1 MKIDFDDLN
10 NIFFVGIKGSGTCSL
25 ACFLNSKGYCVEGVD
40 VPDKFHTDEILSNN
54 KISYYENIYEFSLKE
69 LDRLFD
75 LIVYSS
81 AYDKDSLQVLLEAKE
96 LNIPILSYPEV
107 LGELSRKYYSIGI
120 AGSHGKTTTTTF
132 LGILFDKLGLN
143 PNVIVGSSV
152 KDFEGNSAI
161 AGISNIFIVE
171 TCEYKKH
178 FLNFNPNVL
187 ILTNVDYEH
196 VDFFKNYEALEDAF
210 LQYINNLKKNGILII
225 NSDDNNLL
233 KIKSQINRKDISI
246 FSYGSGDLS
255 DFQISNISVKS
266 EYFCFSFLGLLN
278 VELKTV
284 LFHNV
289 LNFSAAL
296 LALNLFLESSGKSI
310 FDFEETVKRIAKNY
324 SGIKRRVEVV
334 KEENGVIYMDDY
346 AHHPREIKN
355 TLFGI
360 KNFYKNKRIILDFMP
375 HTFTRTKEFFADFV
389 EVLSAADILILHN
402 IYLSNRE
409 NFNPDE
415 LSVRLF
421 LNIKKI
427 NKNTYFFKDVKD
439 SINFI
444 KNLLISGDLFITM
457 GAGNNF
463 ILHDFL

>member
-1 MKIDFDDLN
+1 MKVDFDNLN
-10 NIFFVGIKGSGTCSL
+10 NIFFVGIKGAGVCSL
-25 ACFLNSKGYCVEGVD
+25 ACFLNSKGYYVEGVD
-40 VPDKFHTDEILSNN
+40 VSDTFYTDEILKNN
-54 KISYYENIYEFSLKE
+54 KIFYYENIYEFSLKG
-69 LDRLFD
+69 LDRSFD

-96 LNIPILSYPEV
+96 LNIPILSYSEA

-120 AGSHGKTTTTTF
+120 AGSHGKTTTTAF
-132 LGILFDKLGLN
+132 LGVLFNKLGLN

-152 KDFEGNSAI
+152 KDFKDNSSI
-161 AGISNIFIVE
+161 SGISNIFIVE

-178 FLNFNPNVL
+178 FLNFSPNML
-187 ILTNVDYEH
+187 ILTNIDYEH

-233 KIKSQINRKDISI
+233 KIKRQINRKDINI
-246 FSYGSGDLS
+246 FSFGSKDLS
-255 DFQISNISVKS
+255 DFQISNIAVKS

-296 LALNLFLESSGKSI
+296 LALNLFLENNGKSI
-310 FDFEETVKRIAKNY
+310 FDFEEAVKRVARNY
-324 SGIKRRVEVV
+324 CGIKRRVEVV
-334 KEENGVIYMDDY
+334 KEKNGVIYMDDY

-415 LSVRLF
+415 LSVKLF

-439 SINFI
+439 SVDFI

>member
-1 MKIDFDDLN
+1 MKINFDDLN
-10 NIFFVGIKGSGTCSL
+10 NIFFVGIKGSGVCSL

-40 VPDKFHTDEILSNN
+40 VSDEFNTDEILSNN
-54 KISYYENIYEFSLKE
+54 KIFYYENIYGFSLKQ
-69 LDRLFD
+69 LDRSFD
-75 LIVYSS
+75 LIIYSS

-96 LNIPILSYPEV
+96 LNIPVLSYPEV

-120 AGSHGKTTTTTF
+120 AGSHGKTTTTAF
-132 LGILFDKLGLN
+132 LGVLFNKLGLN
-143 PNVIVGSSV
+143 PNVIVGASV
-152 KDFEGNSAI
+152 KDFEDNSAI
-161 AGISNIFIVE
+161 AGISDIFIAE

-178 FLNFNPNVL
+178 FLNFSPNMV

-196 VDFFKNYEALEDAF
+196 VDFFKNYEALEDTF
-210 LQYINNLKKNGILII
+210 LQYISNLKKNGILII

-233 KIKSQINRKDISI
+233 KIKRQISRKDINI
-246 FSYGSGDLS
+246 FSYGSKDLS
-255 DFQISNISVKS
+255 DFQISNIAVRG

-284 LFHNV
+284 LFHNI

-296 LALNLFLESSGKSI
+296 LALSLFLKSNGKSI
-310 FDFEETVKRIAKNY
+310 FDFEEEVKSIARNY

-334 KEENGVIYMDDY
+334 KKENGVIYMDDY
-346 AHHPREIKN
+346 AHHPNEIKN

-375 HTFTRTKEFFADFV
+375 HTFTRTKEFFTDFV

-415 LSVRLF
+415 LSVKLF
-421 LNIKKI
+421 LSIKKI

-444 KNLLISGDLFITM
+444 KSLLISGDLFITM

>member
-1 MKIDFDDLN
+1 MKVDFDDLN
-10 NIFFVGIKGSGTCSL
+10 NIFFVGIKGSGACSL

-40 VPDKFHTDEILSNN
+40 VSDKFYTDEILSNN
-54 KISYYENIYEFSLKE
+54 KISYYDNIYEFSLKQ
-69 LDRLFD
+69 LDRSFD

-81 AYDKDSLQVLLEAKE
+81 AYNKDGLQVLLEAKE
-96 LNIPILSYPEV
+96 LNIPILSYPEA

-120 AGSHGKTTTTTF
+120 AGSHGKTTTTAF
-132 LGILFDKLGLN
+132 LGVLFNKLGLN

-152 KDFEGNSAI
+152 KDFKDNSAM

-171 TCEYKKH
+171 TCEYKNH
-178 FLNFNPNVL
+178 FLNFSPNML

-196 VDFFKNYEALEDAF
+196 VDFFKNYEALEEAF
-210 LQYINNLKKNGILII
+210 LKYINNLKKNGILII

-233 KIKSQINRKDISI
+233 KIKRQINRKDISI

-255 DFQISNISVKS
+255 DFQISNIAVRS

-296 LALNLFLESSGKSI
+296 LALNLFLESNGKSI
-310 FDFEETVKRIAKNY
+310 FDFEEAIKRIAKNY

-415 LSVRLF
+415 LSVKLF

-444 KNLLISGDLFITM
+444 KSLLISGDLFITM

>member
-1 MKIDFDDLN
+1 MRVNFDSLS
-10 NIFFVGIKGSGTCSL
+10 NIFFVGIKGSGVCSL
-25 ACFLNSKGYCVEGVD
+25 ACFLNLKGYFVEGVD
-40 VPDKFHTDEILSNN
+40 VSEQFYTDEILNNN
-54 KISYYENIYEFSLKE
+54 KISYYENIYKFSLKE
-69 LDRLFD
+69 LDRPFD
-75 LIVYSS
+75 LIVYSP

-120 AGSHGKTTTTTF
+120 AGSHGKTTTTAF
-132 LGILFDKLGLN
+132 LGVLFDKLGFN
-143 PNVIVGSSV
+143 PNVILGSSV
-152 KDFEGNSAI
+152 KDFGDNSSI
-161 AGISNIFIVE
+161 SGISNIFIVE

-178 FLNFNPNVL
+178 FLHFSPNML

-196 VDFFKNYEALEDAF
+196 VDFFKNYEALECAF
-210 LQYINNLKKNGILII
+210 LQYINNLKENGILII

-233 KIKSQINRKDISI
+233 KIKSQINRKDINI
-246 FSYGSGDLS
+246 FSFGSRNLS
-255 DFQISNISVKS
+255 NFPISNIVVKN
-266 EYFCFSFLGLLN
+266 EYFCFSFLDLCN
-278 VELKTV
+278 IELKTV

-296 LALNLFLESSGKSI
+296 LALNLFLKINGKSI
-310 FDFEETVKRIAKNY
+310 FDFGEAIKRIAKNY
-324 SGIKRRVEVV
+324 SGIKRRVELI
-334 KEENGVIYMDDY
+334 KEEKGVIYMDDY
-346 AHHPREIKN
+346 AHHPREIRD

-375 HTFTRTKEFFADFV
+375 HTFTRTKEFFDDFV

-409 NFNPDE
+409 NFDPDE
-415 LSVRLF
+415 LSVKLF

-439 SINFI
+439 SIKFI
-444 KNLLISGDLFITM
+444 KSLLISGDLFITM

>member
-1 MKIDFDDLN
+1 MRVDFDSLN
-10 NIFFVGIKGSGTCSL
+10 NIFFVGIKGNGVCSL
-25 ACFLNSKGYCVEGVD
+25 ACFLNAKGYFVEGVD
-40 VPDKFHTDEILSNN
+40 VSDKFYTDEILSNN
-54 KISYYENIYEFSLKE
+54 KISYYENIYEFSLKK
-69 LDRLFD
+69 LDRSFD

-81 AYDKDSLQVLLEAKE
+81 AYDKDGLQVLLEAKE
-96 LNIPILSYPEV
+96 LKIPVLSYPEV

-120 AGSHGKTTTTTF
+120 AGSHGKTTTTAF
-132 LGILFDKLGLN
+132 LGILFNKLGLN
-143 PNVIVGSSV
+143 PNVIVGSSI
-152 KDFEGNSAI
+152 KDFGDNSSI
-161 AGISNIFIVE
+161 ADISNIFIVE

-178 FLNFNPNVL
+178 FLHFSPNML

-233 KIKSQINRKDISI
+233 KIKRQIKRKDINI
-246 FSYGSGDLS
+246 FSFGSKGFS
-255 DFQISNISVKS
+255 NFQISNIVVKN
-266 EYFCFSFLGLLN
+266 EYFCFSFLGLCN

-296 LALNLFLESSGKSI
+296 LALNLFLESNEKSI
-310 FDFEETVKRIAKNY
+310 FDFEEAIKRIAKNY

-334 KEENGVIYMDDY
+334 KEKKGVIYMDDY
-346 AHHPREIKN
+346 AHHPREIRD
-355 TLFGI
+355 TLLGI

-375 HTFTRTKEFFADFV
+375 HTFTRTKEFFDDFV
-389 EVLSAADILILHN
+389 EVLSFADILILHN

-415 LSVRLF
+415 LSVKLF
-421 LNIKKI
+421 LNIEKI

-439 SINFI
+439 SIKFI
-444 KNLLISGDLFITM
+444 KNLLIPGDLFITM

>member
-1 MKIDFDDLN
+1 MKIDFDSAN
-10 NIFFVGIKGSGTCSL
+10 NIFFVGIKGSGVCSL
-25 ACFLNSKGYCVEGVD
+25 ACFLNAKGYYVEGVD
-40 VPDKFHTDEILSNN
+40 VSDKFYTDKILNNN

-69 LDRLFD
+69 LNKSFD

-81 AYDKDSLQVLLEAKE
+81 AYDKNGLQVLLEAKE
-96 LNIPILSYPEV
+96 LNIPILSYSEA
-107 LGELSRKYYSIGI
+107 LGELSRKHYSIGI
-120 AGSHGKTTTTTF
+120 AGSHGKTTTTAF
-132 LGILFDKLGLN
+132 LGVLFNKLGLN
-143 PNVIVGSSV
+143 PNVVVGSSV
-152 KDFEGNSAI
+152 KDFGDNSSI

-178 FLNFNPNVL
+178 FLHFSPNML

-196 VDFFKNYEALEDAF
+196 VDFFKNYESLEDAF

-233 KIKSQINRKDISI
+233 KIKRQISRKDINI
-246 FSYGSGDLS
+246 FSFGSKDLP
-255 DFQISNISVKS
+255 DFKISNIVVKN
-266 EYFCFSFLGLLN
+266 EYFCFSFLGLRN

-284 LFHNV
+284 LFHNI

-296 LALNLFLESSGKSI
+296 LALNLFLESNGKSI
-310 FDFEETVKRIAKNY
+310 FDFEDAIKRVAKNY
-324 SGIKRRVEVV
+324 SGIKRRVEVI
-334 KEENGVIYMDDY
+334 KEEKGVVYMDDY
-346 AHHPREIKN
+346 AHHPREVRD
-355 TLFGI
+355 TLLGI

-375 HTFTRTKEFFADFV
+375 HTFTRTKEFFDNFV
-389 EVLSAADILILHN
+389 EVLSDVDILILHN

-415 LSVRLF
+415 LSINLF

-444 KNLLISGDLFITM
+444 KSLLVSGDLFITM

>member
-1 MKIDFDDLN
+1 MKVDFDNLN
-10 NIFFVGIKGSGTCSL
+10 NIFFVGIKGAGVCSL

-40 VPDKFHTDEILSNN
+40 VSDTFYTDEILKNN
-54 KISYYENIYEFSLKE
+54 KIFYYENIYEFSLKE
-69 LDRLFD
+69 LDRSFD

-96 LNIPILSYPEV
+96 FNIPILSYPEA

-120 AGSHGKTTTTTF
+120 AGSHGKTTTTAF
-132 LGILFDKLGLN
+132 LGVLFNKLGLN

-152 KDFEGNSAI
+152 KDFKDNSSI
-161 AGISNIFIVE
+161 SGISNIFIVE

-178 FLNFNPNVL
+178 FLNFSPNML
-187 ILTNVDYEH
+187 ILTNIDYEH

-233 KIKSQINRKDISI
+233 KIKRQINRKDINI
-246 FSYGSGDLS
+246 FSFGSKDLS
-255 DFQISNISVKS
+255 DFQISNIAVKS

-296 LALNLFLESSGKSI
+296 LALNLFLENNGKLI
-310 FDFEETVKRIAKNY
+310 FDFEEAVKRVARNY
-324 SGIKRRVEVV
+324 GGIKRRVEVV
-334 KEENGVIYMDDY
+334 KEKNGVIYMDDY

-415 LSVRLF
+415 LSVKLF

-439 SINFI
+439 SVDFI

>member
-1 MKIDFDDLN
+1 MKVDFDNLN
-10 NIFFVGIKGSGTCSL
+10 NIFFVGIKGAGVCSL

-40 VPDKFHTDEILSNN
+40 VSDTFYTDEILKNN
-54 KISYYENIYEFSLKE
+54 KIFYYENIYEFSLKE
-69 LDRLFD
+69 LDRSFD

-96 LNIPILSYPEV
+96 LNIPILSYPEA

-120 AGSHGKTTTTTF
+120 AGSHGKTTTTAF
-132 LGILFDKLGLN
+132 LGVLFNKLGLN

-152 KDFEGNSAI
+152 KDFKDNSSI
-161 AGISNIFIVE
+161 SGISNIFIVE

-178 FLNFNPNVL
+178 FLNFSPNML
-187 ILTNVDYEH
+187 ILTNIDYEH

-233 KIKSQINRKDISI
+233 KIKRQINRKDINI
-246 FSYGSGDLS
+246 FSFGSKDLS
-255 DFQISNISVKS
+255 DFQISNIAVKS

-296 LALNLFLESSGKSI
+296 LALNLFLENNGKSI
-310 FDFEETVKRIAKNY
+310 FDFEEAVKRIARNY
-324 SGIKRRVEVV
+324 GGIKRRVEVV

-346 AHHPREIKN
+346 AHHPSEIKN

-375 HTFTRTKEFFADFV
+375 HTFTRTKEFFTDFV

-409 NFNPDE
+409 NFNP
-415 LSVRLF
+415 
-421 LNIKKI
+421 
-427 NKNTYFFKDVKD
+427 
-439 SINFI
+439 
-444 KNLLISGDLFITM
+444 
-457 GAGNNF
+457 
-463 ILHDFL
+463 

>member
-1 MKIDFDDLN
+1 MKVDFDNLN
-10 NIFFVGIKGSGTCSL
+10 NIFFVGIKGAGVCSL
-25 ACFLNSKGYCVEGVD
+25 ACFLNSKGYYVEGVD
-40 VPDKFHTDEILSNN
+40 VSDTFYTDEILKNN
-54 KISYYENIYEFSLKE
+54 KIFYYENIYEFSLKE
-69 LDRLFD
+69 LDRFFD

-96 LNIPILSYPEV
+96 FNIPILSYPEA

-120 AGSHGKTTTTTF
+120 AGSHGKTTTTAF
-132 LGILFDKLGLN
+132 LGVLFNKLGLN

-152 KDFEGNSAI
+152 KDFKDNSSI
-161 AGISNIFIVE
+161 SGISNIFIVE

-178 FLNFNPNVL
+178 FLNFSPNML
-187 ILTNVDYEH
+187 ILTNIDYEH
-196 VDFFKNYEALEDAF
+196 VDFFKSYEALEDAF

-233 KIKSQINRKDISI
+233 KIKRQINRKDINI
-246 FSYGSGDLS
+246 FSFGSKDLS
-255 DFQISNISVKS
+255 DFQISNIAVKS

-296 LALNLFLESSGKSI
+296 LALNIFLESNGKSI
-310 FDFEETVKRIAKNY
+310 FDFEEAIKRVARNY
-324 SGIKRRVEVV
+324 GGIKRRVEVV

-415 LSVRLF
+415 LSVKLF

-439 SINFI
+439 SVDFI

>member
-1 MKIDFDDLN
+1 MKVDFDSLN
-10 NIFFVGIKGSGTCSL
+10 NIFFVGIKGSGVCSL
-25 ACFLNSKGYCVEGVD
+25 ACFLNSKGYFVEGVD
-40 VPDKFHTDEILSNN
+40 APDKFHTDKILDNN

-69 LDRLFD
+69 LERSFD

-81 AYDKDSLQVLLEAKE
+81 AYDKDALQVLLEAKE
-96 LNIPILSYPEV
+96 LNIPILSYSEV
-107 LGELSRKYYSIGI
+107 LGELSKKYYSIAI
-120 AGSHGKTTTTTF
+120 AGSHGKTTTTAF
-132 LGILFDKLGLN
+132 LGVLFNKLGFN

-152 KDFEGNSAI
+152 KDFGDDSSI

-171 TCEYKKH
+171 TCEYRKH
-178 FLNFNPNVL
+178 FLHFSPNIL
-187 ILTNVDYEH
+187 IVTNIDYEH
-196 VDFFKNYEALEDAF
+196 VDFFKSYEALEGAF
-210 LQYINNLKKNGILII
+210 LEYINNLKKGGILII

-233 KIKSQINRKDISI
+233 KIKRQISREDINI
-246 FSYGSGDLS
+246 FSFGSKDLS
-255 DFQISNISVKS
+255 DFQINNVVVKH
-266 EYFCFSFLGLLN
+266 EYFCFSFLGLDN
-278 VELKTV
+278 IELKTV

-296 LALNLFLESSGKSI
+296 LALKIFLENNGKSI
-310 FDFEETVKRIAKNY
+310 FDFKATIKRIAKNY

-334 KEENGVIYMDDY
+334 KEDKGVIYMDDY
-346 AHHPREIKN
+346 AHHPREIRN

-375 HTFTRTKEFFADFV
+375 HTFTRTKEFFNDFV
-389 EVLSAADILILHN
+389 EVLSAADVVILHN

-415 LSVRLF
+415 LSIKLF
-421 LNIKKI
+421 LNIEKI

-439 SINFI
+439 SIEFI
-444 KNLLISGDLFITM
+444 KSLLISGDLFITM

>member
-1 MKIDFDDLN
+1 MLTT
-10 NIFFVGIKGSGTCSL
+10 SM
-25 ACFLNSKGYCVEGVD
+25 
-40 VPDKFHTDEILSNN
+40 
-54 KISYYENIYEFSLKE
+54 
-69 LDRLFD
+69 
-75 LIVYSS
+75 LI
-81 AYDKDSLQVLLEAKE
+81 
-96 LNIPILSYPEV
+96 
-107 LGELSRKYYSIGI
+107 
-120 AGSHGKTTTTTF
+120 
-132 LGILFDKLGLN
+132 
-143 PNVIVGSSV
+143 
-152 KDFEGNSAI
+152 
-161 AGISNIFIVE
+161 
-171 TCEYKKH
+171 
-178 FLNFNPNVL
+178 
-187 ILTNVDYEH
+187 
-196 VDFFKNYEALEDAF
+196 FFKNYEALEEAF

-233 KIKSQINRKDISI
+233 KIKRQINRKDISI

-255 DFQISNISVKS
+255 DFQISNIAVRS

-296 LALNLFLESSGKSI
+296 LALNLFLESNGKSI
-310 FDFEETVKRIAKNY
+310 FDFEEAIKRIAKNY

-389 EVLSAADILILHN
+389 EVLSDADILILHN

-409 NFNPDE
+409 DFNPDE
-415 LSVRLF
+415 LSVKLF
-421 LNIKKI
+421 
-427 NKNTYFFKDVKD
+427 
-439 SINFI
+439 
-444 KNLLISGDLFITM
+444 
-457 GAGNNF
+457 
-463 ILHDFL
+463 